1 MADES
6 LPFKHNGGIYMLT
19 SKQRAY
25 LRGLANTIEPVLIIG
40 KGGLNDNMMAD
51 IDAALEAR
59 ELIKIKILNNSM
71 TEPKEASIEIA
82 ERTGAEVVQV
92 IGGKFVLYR
101 KSEENPTIVLP

>member
-1 MADES
+1 MMEEY
-6 LPFKHNGGIYMLT
+6 KMLT

-25 LRGLANTIEPVLIIG
+25 LRGLANTLEPIFLIG
-40 KGGLNDNMMAD
+40 KGGVNDNMTAD
-51 IDAALEAR
+51 IDMALEAR

-82 ERTGAEVVQV
+82 EKLGADVVQV

-101 KSEENPTIVLP
+101 QSVENSTIELPREK